1 MKRNTSLPAFV
12 LVTLCWLL
20 ANVALAEPTAV
31 DYLRDVKPILIARC
45 YACHGG
51 LQQKAGLRL
60 DTVDFMLRGGDSGA
74 VVVKNKPE
82 DSLLLSRVTTSEIHE
97 RMPPEFEGEPL
108 TAAHAQILRAW
119 IEAGAPG
126 PQNEQPEADPRDH
139 WSFRPIVRPV
149 VPQVHNAAW
158 VKNPIDAFVARQ
170 HEERGLTPAP
180 EASRLLLL
188 RRLSL
193 DLVGLPPTAEEIEL
207 FSRDDSPDAYERAVT
222 RLLSD
227 PRHGERWARH
237 WMDIWRYS
245 DWWGLNDQLRNS
257 QKHIWHWRD
266 WIVESLNA
274 DLPYD
279 EMVRLM
285 LAGDELHPNDLDKL
299 RATGYLARNF
309 FLFNRNQWMEE
320 TVEHVNKAFLGLTTN
335 CAKCH
340 DHKYDPISH
349 ADYFRMRAFF
359 EPYHVR
365 VDLLPGEA
373 DLNRN
378 GVPRAFDA
386 LLDEPTYRLIRGQ
399 ESSPDKSKVISP
411 GVPAVLQFAPLK
423 VAAIELPP
431 AAWQPQRRTWV
442 AEAHLDAAR
451 KKIATAAAKL
461 AAARDKLAAAQ
472 QKEATVL
479 AKVKATAPQVSAEPT
494 TVKAG
499 IAVVEK
505 FATLDKDRWEL
516 SGGEWSQEE
525 GKLTQQ
531 RDGATRAALRLKEAA
546 PRNFEATVRFTIL
559 GGSQWRSVGIVFDA
573 TAASQ
578 ETSSAGDESE
588 HSVYVSA
595 HAGGPKVQAAYQQAG
610 KSHYPAEAMVAR
622 RIELNKEYTLRVRVR
637 DSLINAA
644 LDGEAAVAWRS
655 PLERREGS
663 FLVTTFDALAV
674 FHEVSLAPLPDNIE
688 LQEPRGIAASPDTP
702 AGAAHAVAEARLELQ
717 VADAHVKLAQAEEQS
732 VAKRAQAMQASW
744 ERTDQGDKDDATA
757 LSAAERE
764 AARAAARAQRE
775 AAAAQARLALAE
787 AELRLHR
794 AANDK
799 QEAATKE
806 VAKARETLAK
816 VEQQVGEPS
825 EEYTA
830 LTGAQWAPTRFLN
843 SGQDDPPLP
852 FPNRSTG
859 RRQALAEWITD
870 RRNPL
875 TARVA
880 VNHLW
885 TRHFGTPLVPTVFDF
900 GRKGKPPANPEL
912 LDWLAAELIDS
923 GWSMKHLHRLMVQS
937 ATYRMSD
944 ATAGN
949 EANLKQDADNNY
961 LWRRTPSRLESQV
974 VRDSILALAGT
985 LDLSQGGPPVP
996 SASQADSLRRSLY
1009 FFHSNNERNLFLT
1022 MFDEALVKDCYRRE
1036 QSIVPQQ
1043 ALTLTNSRLVLDA
1056 APLIASRLTQ
1066 DLTLQQSA
1074 ADDDGAFIRLAFAVL
1089 LGAEPSEAERSVS
1102 AQSLEAWRKLPD
1114 APQGD
1119 AGRDFARA
1127 QLIWVLLNHNDF
1139 VSLR

>member
-1 MKRNTSLPAFV
+1 MKRNFPLPAF
-12 LVTLCWLL
+12 LLAAICWML

-31 DYLRDVKPILIARC
+31 DYERDVKPILSARC

-60 DTVDFMLRGGDSGA
+60 DTVDSMLRGGDSGA
-74 VVVKNKPE
+74 VVVRNKPE
-82 DSLLLSRVTTSEIHE
+82 ESLLLSRVTTSEIDE

-108 TAAHAQILRAW
+108 TAAHVQILRAW

-126 PQNEQPEADPRDH
+126 PENEQPEADPGDH
-139 WSFRPIVRPV
+139 WAFRTIVRPT
-149 VPQVHNAAW
+149 VPQGRDAGW
-158 VKNPIDAFVARQ
+158 VKNPIDAFVAHK
-170 HEERGLTPAP
+170 HEELGLSPAP
-180 EASRLLLL
+180 QAPRALLL

-193 DLVGLPPTAEEIEL
+193 DLVGLPPTPEEIAL
-207 FSRDDSPDAYERAVT
+207 FNQDSSEDAYDRAVT
-222 RLLSD
+222 RLLND

-309 FLFNRNQWMEE
+309 FLFNRNQWMDE
-320 TVEHVNKAFLGLTTN
+320 TVEHVSKGFLGLTTN

-373 DLNRN
+373 DLTRN

-386 LLDEPTYRLIRGQ
+386 LLDEPTYRQIRGQ
-399 ESSPDKSKVISP
+399 ESSPDKSKVITP
-411 GVPAVLQFAPLK
+411 GVPAVLELAPLK
-423 VAAIELPP
+423 IAAIELPP
-431 AAWQPQRRTWV
+431 EAWQPQRRTWV
-442 AEAHLDAAR
+442 AEAHLAAAR
-451 KKIATAAAKL
+451 KKAEAAEAKL
-461 AAARDKLAAAQ
+461 PAARDKLAAAQ
-472 QKEATVL
+472 QKEAAVL
-479 AKVKATAPQVSAEPT
+479 AKAKPAMPATPT
-494 TVKAG
+494 ATVTDEKTAAA
-499 IAVVEK
+499 IVEK
-505 FATLDKDRWEL
+505 FATLDKNRWAL
-516 SGGEWSQEE
+516 SGGDWSHTE
-525 GKLTQQ
+525 GKLAQQ
-531 RDGATRAALRLKEAA
+531 RDGATRAALRLTETA

-573 TAASQ
+573 T
-578 ETSSAGDESE
+578 SE
-588 HSVYVSA
+588 VSPDADDSEQSVYVSA
-595 HAGGPKVQAAYQQAG
+595 HAGGPKVQAAYQQGG
-610 KSHYPAEAMVAR
+610 KSHYPTEAMVSK

-644 LDGEAAVAWRS
+644 LDGETAIAWRS
-655 PLERREGS
+655 PLNRRDGS

-674 FHEVSLAPLPDNIE
+674 FHEVTLTPLSDDVE
-688 LQEPRGIAASPDTP
+688 LEEPRGRAASPDTP

-717 VADAHVKLAQAEEQS
+717 ITEAQVKLAQAEEQS
-732 VAKRAQAMQASW
+732 VAKRAAAIQASW
-744 ERTDQGDKDDATA
+744 HRTDQVNA
-757 LSAAERE
+757 E
-764 AARAAARAQRE
+764 AARAAAKAERE
-775 AAAAQARLALAE
+775 AAAAQAELALVE

-799 QEAATKE
+799 RDAATKE
-806 VAKARETLAK
+806 VSKARETLAK
-816 VEQQVGEPS
+816 AVQQVAEPS
-825 EEYTA
+825 EQYTT

-843 SGQDDPPLP
+843 SGQDDPALP
-852 FPNRSTG
+852 FPTHSTG
-859 RRQALAEWITD
+859 RRQALADWITD

-885 TRHFGTPLVPTVFDF
+885 ARHFGTPLVPTVFDF

-937 ATYRMSD
+937 ATYRMSST
-944 ATAGN
+944 TAGM
-949 EANLKQDADNNY
+949 EANLARDADNIHQ
-961 LWRRTPSRLESQV
+961 WRRTPTRLESQV

-996 SASQADSLRRSLY
+996 PASQADSLRRSLY

-1043 ALTLTNSRLVLDA
+1043 ALTLTNSRLVLDTV
-1056 APLIASRLTQ
+1056 PLIAGRLTHKLET
-1066 DLTLQQSA
+1066 DGKA
-1074 ADDDGAFIRLAFAVL
+1074 ASDEAFIRLAFVLL
-1089 LGAEPSEAERSVS
+1089 LGAEPSEVELAAS
-1102 AQSLEAWRKLPD
+1102 AQAIEAWKKLPD
-1114 APQGD
+1114 AKQGD
-1119 AGRDFARA
+1119 TARDYART